1 MQNEVKKL
9 RQLRRV
15 LFAVWFLTAIG
26 MCGFRIMGVL

>member
-15 LFAVWFLTAIG
+15 LFVVWFLTAILW
-26 MCGFRIMGVL
+26 GFYD

>member
-15 LFAVWFLTAIG
+15 LFAVWFLTAILW
-26 MCGFRIMGVL
+26 GFYD